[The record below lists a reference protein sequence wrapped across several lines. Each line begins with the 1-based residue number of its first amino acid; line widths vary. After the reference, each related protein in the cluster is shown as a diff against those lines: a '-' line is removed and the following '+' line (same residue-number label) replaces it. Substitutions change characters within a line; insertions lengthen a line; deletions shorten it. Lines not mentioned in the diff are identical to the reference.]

1 MYSSKKIFQEK
12 NNAYSPTKQKMNES
26 MKKQI
31 KITNPFLPPLKT
43 FWIASLFCF
52 LSVSTAFSQKIKIQ
66 DIEKQ
71 IQFYSERMR
80 TSNRAFQFF
89 ALRKLSEI
97 RHKKSVQ
104 AILPLL
110 NSKDFLLR
118 KKTAEVLEEMK
129 FSDAV
134 APLIRRLK
142 VEKDPWVQRQIILAL
157 GTLKDQRARIPLK
170 PFLRNT
176 RLSTRQATQF
186 AIKSIESS
194 D

>member
-1 MYSSKKIFQEK
+1 MFQKKII
-12 NNAYSPTKQKMNES
+12 PTFKMNPNNS
-26 MKKQI
+26 IQRAKKT
-31 KITNPFLPPLKT
+31 KPFFLTRT
-43 FWIASLFCF
+43 FWIVCFTSL
-52 LSVSTAFSQKIKIQ
+52 LSLSSAFSQELSQ

-71 IQFYSERMR
+71 IQFYSERMKD
-80 TSNRAFQFF
+80 SNRAFQFF
-89 ALRKLSEI
+89 ALRKLSET

-118 KKTAEVLEEMK
+118 KKTAEALEKMK

-142 VEKDPWVQRQIILAL
+142 VEKDHWVQRQIIQAL

-170 PFLRNT
+170 PFLQNS
-176 RLSTRQATQF
+176 RLSTRQAARL
-186 AIKSIESS
+186 AIESIESS